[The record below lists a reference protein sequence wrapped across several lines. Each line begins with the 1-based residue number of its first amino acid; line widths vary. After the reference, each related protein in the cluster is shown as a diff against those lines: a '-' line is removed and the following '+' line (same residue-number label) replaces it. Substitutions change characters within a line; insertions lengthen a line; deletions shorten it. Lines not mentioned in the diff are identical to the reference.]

1 MEGTRTERTGRRLR
15 WAVATLAA
23 LALLVPGSASA
34 FEVESLNGSA
44 NNLAHPSW
52 GEAGTAYQRLAPARY
67 SDGAG
72 TMASGPNPRYISN
85 RVFNS
90 LRVDLFSE
98 RNVSQWVW
106 VWGQFVD
113 HTFGRAQP
121 GSEEAAIAFNASDP
135 LEEFSDTLGIIP
147 FTRDAVM
154 PGTGTGPGNPRQQVN
169 TMGSYIDGAAVYG
182 NTQQRLEWMRTG
194 PDTGNPAKAGAK
206 LLLPHGY
213 LPTAGARHNPS
224 TAPSMVKEGALSAE
238 PQNAAVAGDVRAN
251 ENAELTGVTT
261 LLAREHNRIVAA
273 LPATLSQEEKFQIA
287 RRVVAAE
294 EQYITYNEFLPAAGV
309 TLAPYKGY
317 EAGVNPE
324 LSAEFSVLA
333 YRPHS
338 MVNGEE
344 RIFVRA
350 SYYKASQLTAMRAKG
365 ITVTPVPA
373 SKPAE
378 LEIAISQNAAFFD
391 PSVLTSVGLGPLLA
405 GLAGEPGYKN
415 DEQLDNSLR
424 SVLFGVPG
432 PGAEPA
438 ACFAQPTTPGCFS
451 GVVDLGSIDI
461 QRARDTG
468 MPTYNQLREALGLA
482 PRATFAQVTG
492 EETEEFPT
500 GDPLVSLTDPI
511 NDPHIMQFTSL
522 RNYFG
527 ETIPAGS
534 QERAVSGTRRTT
546 LAARLKGIYGN
557 ISNLDAYIGM
567 VAEPHVAGSELGELQ
582 LALWRR
588 QFEALRGGD
597 RFFYANDPELEVI
610 QREYGIT
617 YKHTLAELIALDTTK
632 YGTLPANVFY
642 APTPAHL
649 GAARTRR

>member
-1 MEGTRTERTGRRLR
+1 MEGTKTRTMGRRVR
-15 WAVATLAA
+15 AAVVILAA
-23 LALLVPGSASA
+23 LAAVVPGSAAA
-34 FEVESLNGSA
+34 FEAESLNGSS
-44 NNLAHPSW
+44 NNVAHPSW
-52 GEAGTAYQRLAPARY
+52 GEAGTAYQRLAPPRY

-72 TMASGPNPRYISN
+72 AMASGPNPRYLSN

-90 LRVDLFSE
+90 LGVDLFSE
-98 RNVSQWVW
+98 RNVSQWGW

-121 GSEEAAIAFNASDP
+121 GSEEAPIAFNAGDP
-135 LEEFSDTLGIIP
+135 LEEFSDTLGMIP

-154 PGTGTGPGNPRQQVN
+154 PGTGTGAGNPRQQVN

-194 PDTGNPAKAGAK
+194 PDTGNAAKAGAK

-213 LPTAGARHNPS
+213 LPTATARGNPAA
-224 TAPSMVKEGALSAE
+224 APSMVKEGALTAE
-238 PQNAAVAGDVRAN
+238 PQNAVVAGDVRAN
-251 ENAELTGVTT
+251 ENAALTGVTT
-261 LLAREHNRIVAA
+261 LLAREHNRIVKA
-273 LPATLSQEEKFQIA
+273 LPTSLTQEERFQIA

-294 EQYITYNEFLPAAGV
+294 EQYITYSEFLPALGV

-317 EAGVNPE
+317 EPGVNAE
-324 LSAEFSVLA
+324 LSDEFSVLA

-350 SYYKASQLTAMRAKG
+350 SYYKASQIAAMKARG
-365 ITVTPVPA
+365 IEVTPVPA
-373 SKPAE
+373 SKPAA

-391 PSVLTSVGLGPLLA
+391 PAVVSTVGLGPLLA
-405 GLAGEPGYKN
+405 GLASEPGYKN

-432 PGAEPA
+432 PGADPA
-438 ACFAQPTTPGCFS
+438 TCFAQPTTPGCFS
-451 GVVDLGSIDI
+451 GVVDLGAIDI
-461 QRARDTG
+461 QRARDAG
-468 MPTYNQLREALGLA
+468 MPTYNQMRESVGLP
-482 PRATFAQVTG
+482 PRTTFAQVTG

-500 GDPLVSLTDPI
+500 TDPLVSTTDPI

-534 QERAVSGTRRTT
+534 RERAVAGTRRTT
-546 LAARLKGIYGN
+546 LAARLKAIYGN
-557 ISNLDAYIGM
+557 ISSLDAYIGM

-582 LALWRR
+582 LAMWRR

-610 QREYGIT
+610 QREYGIS
-617 YKHTLAELIALDTTK
+617 YMHTLSELIALNTTK
-632 YGTLPANVFY
+632 YGTLPSNAFY
-642 APTPAHL
+642 APAPAHL
-649 GAARTRR
+649 AAAKTRR